1 MEETFCVYILYSEKF
16 DKIYIGQTHD
26 LINRIKG
33 HNVFEKNSFTC
44 KFRPW
49 KVIYVEFF
57 SSRKDALYREKLL
70 KGGKGRQWIKNRSDF
85 FKCTGFISA

>member
-1 MEETFCVYILYSEKF
+1 MEETFCVYILYSEQY

-26 LINRIKG
+26 LINRIKS
-33 HNVFEKNSFTC
+33 HNVFEKDSFTC

-57 SSRKDALYREKLL
+57 NSRKEALQREKLL
-70 KGGKGRQWIKNRSDF
+70 KGGKGRAWIKMNKEI
-85 FKCTGFISA
+85 FKSTGFISA

>member
-1 MEETFCVYILYSEKF
+1 MEETFCVYILYSEQY

-33 HNVFEKNSFTC
+33 HNIFEKDSFTC

-57 SSRKDALYREKLL
+57 DSGIESTTTKTIKLR
-70 KGGKGRQWIKNRSDF
+70 KGRKCIKQKTR
-85 FKCTGFISA
+85 TV